1 MITAQAATAPSWL
14 PSLRAGARS
23 RAPPYVARS
32 GAPVTSRGHE
42 PSYIARSRAPVTPRG
57 HEHRHTSRGH
67 EHRSLPEVTS
77 TVTPRGREVSEHRAL
92 TPRGH
97 EHVLGRSRARESALV
112 GAVRWPARWP
122 TDGSPREFMGR
133 PPCQGRFASLL
144 RRDQVA
150 ARPDPLTWSLSAA
163 RRRSLRA
170 GFACPPVPRGD
181 PTPGA
186 ALTASSP
193 TCAFPHSST
202 GDCPTARPGWP
213 SPVIMTVIMIVVM
226 KTDRFYTPIRLH
238 QTDHDHRPGRG
249 GSAFVGAADEVAA
262 ADVVEGCFDGLDQQ
276 AAGV

>member
-23 RAPPYVARS
+23 RAPSYV
-32 GAPVTSRGHE
+32 
-42 PSYIARSRAPVTPRG
+42 ARSRAPVTPRG

-67 EHRSLPEVTS
+67 EHRSLREVTS
-77 TVTPRGREVSEHRAL
+77 TVIRREVTSTGHSARSRAPV

-97 EHVLGRSRARESALV
+97 EHRSLREVTSTGHSARSRAPVTPRGHEHRSLREVTSMPASRSALV
-112 GAVRWPARWP
+112 GAVRWSARWP
-122 TDGSPREFMGR
+122 ADGSPREFMGR

-170 GFACPPVPRGD
+170 GSACPPVPRGD

-186 ALTASSP
+186 APTTSSP
-193 TCAFPHSST
+193 PARSHARLPV
-202 GDCPTARPGWP
+202 TARPP
-213 SPVIMTVIMIVVM
+213 A
-226 KTDRFYTPIRLH
+226 
-238 QTDHDHRPGRG
+238 RG
-249 GSAFVGAADEVAA
+249 GRRP
-262 ADVVEGCFDGLDQQ
+262 
-276 AAGV
+276 